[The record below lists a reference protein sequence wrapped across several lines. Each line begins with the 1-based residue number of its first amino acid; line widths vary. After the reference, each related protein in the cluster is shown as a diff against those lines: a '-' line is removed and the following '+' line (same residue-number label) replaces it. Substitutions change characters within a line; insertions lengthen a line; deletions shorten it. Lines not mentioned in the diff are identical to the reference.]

1 MSEDPQKPDSSEALS
16 RLFGSIVKEGKSLA
30 DEVSGNAK
38 AVARSA
44 LGNLD
49 VVSRDEFDAQ
59 TAVLQRTVLQRTRLR
74 VEQLESEI
82 DLLLR
87 KVEALEKD
95 Q

>member
-1 MSEDPQKPDSSEALS
+1 MSADPQNTDSSEALS

-59 TAVLQRTVLQRTRLR
+59 TAVLQRTRLR

>member
-1 MSEDPQKPDSSEALS
+1 
-16 RLFGSIVKEGKSLA
+16 VKEGKSLA

-49 VVSRDEFDAQ
+49 VVSRNEFDAQ
-59 TAVLQRTVLQRTRLR
+59 AAVLQRTRLR

-82 DLLLR
+82 DALLT
-87 KVEALEKD
+87 KIEALEKD
-95 Q
+95 R

>member
-1 MSEDPQKPDSSEALS
+1 MTEDPQNPNSSEALS

-59 TAVLQRTVLQRTRLR
+59 ATVLQRTRLR

-82 DLLLR
+82 DALLT
-87 KVEALEKD
+87 KIASLEKD
-95 Q
+95 R

>member
-1 MSEDPQKPDSSEALS
+1 L
-16 RLFGSIVKEGKSLA
+16 
-30 DEVSGNAK
+30 SGNAK

-59 TAVLQRTVLQRTRLR
+59 AAVLQRTRLR

-82 DLLLR
+82 DALST
-87 KVEALEKD
+87 KIEALERD

>member
-1 MSEDPQKPDSSEALS
+1 MTEDPQKPDSAEALS

-59 TAVLQRTVLQRTRLR
+59 AAVLQRTRLR

-82 DLLLR
+82 DALLT
-87 KVEALEKD
+87 KIEALERD

>member
-1 MSEDPQKPDSSEALS
+1 MTEDPQNPNSSEALS

-59 TAVLQRTVLQRTRLR
+59 ATVLQRTRLR

-82 DLLLR
+82 DALLT
-87 KVEALEKD
+87 KIEALEKNR
-95 Q
+95 

>member
-1 MSEDPQKPDSSEALS
+1 
-16 RLFGSIVKEGKSLA
+16 
-30 DEVSGNAK
+30 VSGNAK

-59 TAVLQRTVLQRTRLR
+59 AAVLLRTRLR

-82 DLLLR
+82 DALLT
-87 KVEALEKD
+87 KIEALERD

>member
-1 MSEDPQKPDSSEALS
+1 
-16 RLFGSIVKEGKSLA
+16 VKEGKTLA

-44 LGNLD
+44 LGNHD

-59 TAVLQRTVLQRTRLR
+59 AAVLQRTRLR

-82 DLLLR
+82 DALLT
-87 KVEALEKD
+87 KIEALERD

>member
-1 MSEDPQKPDSSEALS
+1 M
-16 RLFGSIVKEGKSLA
+16 KEGKSLA

-59 TAVLQRTVLQRTRLR
+59 ATVLQRTRLR

-82 DLLLR
+82 DELLT
-87 KVEALEKD
+87 KIEALEKNR
-95 Q
+95 

>member
-1 MSEDPQKPDSSEALS
+1 MTEDPQKPDSTESLS
-16 RLFGSIVKEGKSLA
+16 RLFGSIVKEGKTLA

-59 TAVLQRTVLQRTRLR
+59 AAVLQRTRLR

-82 DLLLR
+82 DALLT
-87 KVEALEKD
+87 KIEALERD

>member
-1 MSEDPQKPDSSEALS
+1 MTEDPQKPGSTEALS
-16 RLFGSIVKEGKSLA
+16 RLFGSIVKEGKTLA

-44 LGNLD
+44 LGNFD

-59 TAVLQRTVLQRTRLR
+59 AAVLQRTRLR

-82 DLLLR
+82 DALST
-87 KVEALEKD
+87 KIEALERD

>member
-1 MSEDPQKPDSSEALS
+1 
-16 RLFGSIVKEGKSLA
+16 
-30 DEVSGNAK
+30 VSGNAK

-59 TAVLQRTVLQRTRLR
+59 AAVLQRTRLR

-82 DLLLR
+82 DALLT
-87 KVEALEKD
+87 KIEALEKD
-95 Q
+95 R

>member
-1 MSEDPQKPDSSEALS
+1 MSEAPQKPDSSEALS

-59 TAVLQRTVLQRTRLR
+59 TAVLQRTRLR

>member
-1 MSEDPQKPDSSEALS
+1 MSEDLQKPNSSEALS

-59 TAVLQRTVLQRTRLR
+59 TAVLQRTRLR

>member
-1 MSEDPQKPDSSEALS
+1 MSEAPQKPDSSEALS

-59 TAVLQRTVLQRTRLR
+59 TAVLQRTRLR
-74 VEQLESEI
+74 VEQLESAI

>member
-1 MSEDPQKPDSSEALS
+1 M
-16 RLFGSIVKEGKSLA
+16 
-30 DEVSGNAK
+30 SGNAK

-59 TAVLQRTVLQRTRLR
+59 TAVLQRTRLR

>member
-1 MSEDPQKPDSSEALS
+1 MTEDPQKHDSSEALS

-59 TAVLQRTVLQRTRLR
+59 AAVLQRTRLR

-82 DLLLR
+82 DALLT
-87 KVEALEKD
+87 KIEALEKD
-95 Q
+95 R

>member
-1 MSEDPQKPDSSEALS
+1 MTEDPQKPDSTEALS
-16 RLFGSIVKEGKSLA
+16 RLFGSIVKEGKTLA

-59 TAVLQRTVLQRTRLR
+59 AAVLQRTRLR